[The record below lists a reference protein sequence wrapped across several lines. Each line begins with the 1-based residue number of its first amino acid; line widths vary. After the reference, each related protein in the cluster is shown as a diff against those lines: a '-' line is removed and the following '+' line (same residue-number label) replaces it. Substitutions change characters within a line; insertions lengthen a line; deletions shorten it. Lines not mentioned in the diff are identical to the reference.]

1 MSKVFVNGTFD
12 MLHPG
17 HLLLLARAQQLGQQV
32 IVAIDSDQ
40 RVRSIKG
47 PGRPFYSQ
55 QERALMLMGLRY
67 VDQVLIFDTDEELEL
82 IIKELEPDVMVKGS
96 DWRGKTVIG
105 QEYCK
110 HIEWFDRIPRY
121 STTKI
126 YENLSDR

>member
-96 DWRGKTVIG
+96 DWQGKTVIG